1 MKRRARNSDV
11 DDDSGDEI
19 ELDAVSRLVNRSF
32 VAFRCTPFWDF
43 KVEHMSRYERQ
54 FKEFMMIDL
63 ERALKEAR
71 DNGDE
76 EEETEDLLRG
86 RVLQVELKGQTI
98 SPWRGGESN
107 ALTKSPSRNLLSAHA
122 LSETED
128 PSIRPFELTMLFQPR
143 GKPVQKAYS
152 AVFMSAL
159 SEGSMKLAPGF
170 SHFPLALIKADAPI
184 IPLITRWFESN
195 FGGHISPMRIPPWI
209 LEDVT
214 EEWALRFYDMQDT
227 AVQDVVRVPRTR
239 TLDLPLE
246 LRYDTGID
254 ELKTVTV
261 NIPVNDLLGLI
272 ERAFFQLFSLRV
284 TNNHSRL
291 MDIIQLHIL
300 ETTSIDVTKLIL
312 SRAGNPAS
320 YISTDGKVK
329 LMANQ
334 SKTLTLQ
341 VMRRLMA
348 VACENVFG
356 P

>member
-11 DDDSGDEI
+11 DDDSGDEE

-32 VAFRCTPFWDF
+32 VVFRCTPFWDF
-43 KVEHMSRYERQ
+43 KVEHMSKYERQ
-54 FKEFMMIDL
+54 FKEFMMLDL

-86 RVLQVELKGQTI
+86 KVLQVELKGQTI
-98 SPWRGGESN
+98 SPWRG
-107 ALTKSPSRNLLSAHA
+107 
-122 LSETED
+122 ED

-159 SEGSMKLAPGF
+159 SESSLKLAPGF

-209 LEDVT
+209 LENIT
-214 EEWALRFYDMQDT
+214 EEWALRFYDMQET
-227 AVQDVVRVPRTR
+227 AIQDVVRVPRTR

-254 ELKTVTV
+254 ELKTITV
-261 NIPVNDLLGLI
+261 NIPVNDLLSLI
-272 ERAFFQLFSLRV
+272 ESLRIS
-284 TNNHSRL
+284 NNHGRL
-291 MDIIQLHIL
+291 MEVIQQHIL
-300 ETTSIDVTKLIL
+300 DTTSIDVTKLIL

>member
-11 DDDSGDEI
+11 DDDSGDEE
-19 ELDAVSRLVNRSF
+19 ELDAVLEIARLVNRSF
-32 VAFRCTPFWDF
+32 VVFRCTPFWDF
-43 KVEHMSRYERQ
+43 KVEHMSKYERQ
-54 FKEFMMIDL
+54 FKEFMMLDL

-86 RVLQVELKGQTI
+86 KVLQVELKGQTI
-98 SPWRGGESN
+98 SPWRG
-107 ALTKSPSRNLLSAHA
+107 
-122 LSETED
+122 ED

-159 SEGSMKLAPGF
+159 SESSLKLAPGF

-209 LEDVT
+209 LENIT
-214 EEWALRFYDMQDT
+214 EEWALRFYDMQET
-227 AVQDVVRVPRTR
+227 AIQDVVRVPRTR

-254 ELKTVTV
+254 ELKTITV
-261 NIPVNDLLGLI
+261 NIPVNDLLSLI
-272 ERAFFQLFSLRV
+272 ESLRIS
-284 TNNHSRL
+284 NNHGRL
-291 MDIIQLHIL
+291 MEVIQQHIL
-300 ETTSIDVTKLIL
+300 DTTSIDVTKLIL

-320 YISTDGKVK
+320 YISTDGK